1 MENLTTSRPAESDR
15 DLANTKAA
23 SLSPGR
29 VMSDHTVRAF
39 DADLNDL
46 IRMLSEMGGL
56 AEKAVAQAI
65 SALSGRNVG
74 LAKRIVELDDSIDA
88 LQREIENKAVATVA
102 LRQPVA
108 VDLRS
113 IIATLRAASDLE
125 RIGDLAKNIA
135 KRVIALNGNYPTPKT
150 VHGLRHMADMALW
163 QLHEVLESLAL
174 RDDAKAM
181 SVWQGDQEID
191 AIYTSLFREV
201 LTYVMEDPGSIAFS
215 IHLLFCAKNIE
226 RIGDHVTN
234 IAEAVHYMI
243 EGHPFENERPKLD
256 TTSSMHMPGVR

>member
-1 MENLTTSRPAESDR
+1 MASCSVESDR
-15 DLANTKAA
+15 NLADANVHR
-23 SLSPGR
+23 GR
-29 VMSDHTVRAF
+29 VVSDHTVRAF
-39 DADLNDL
+39 DTDLNDL
-46 IRMLSEMGGL
+46 IRMLAEMGGI
-56 AEKAVAQAI
+56 AEKAVAQSI
-65 SALSGRNVG
+65 NALATRNVG
-74 LAKRIVELDDSIDA
+74 LALKIVELDSTIDA
-88 LQREIENKAVATVA
+88 LQREIESKAVATVA

-150 VHGLRHMADMALW
+150 VHGLRHMADMVLW
-163 QLHEVLESLAL
+163 QMHQVLESLAL

-215 IHLLFCAKNIE
+215 IHLLFCAKNVE

-243 EGHPFENERPKLD
+243 EGHPFENERPKSD
-256 TTSSMHMPGVR
+256 TTSSMHIPGIG